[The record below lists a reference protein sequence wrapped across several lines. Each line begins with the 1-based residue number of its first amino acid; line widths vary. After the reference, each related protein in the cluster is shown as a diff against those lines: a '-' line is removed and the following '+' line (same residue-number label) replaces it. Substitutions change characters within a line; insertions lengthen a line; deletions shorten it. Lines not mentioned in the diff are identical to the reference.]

1 MNTSHVHIH
10 GAGYYQT
17 DFQKKK
23 KKKDDELI
31 VNFILA
37 DKKHKNIW
45 NILVLLEIFTIRFC
59 GLYCQ

>member
-17 DFQKKK
+17 DFQKKGK

-37 DKKHKNIW
+37 DKKHKNI
-45 NILVLLEIFTIRFC
+45 
-59 GLYCQ
+59 